1 MDNILK
7 LLPWIVFLFLLA
19 AALQVVV
26 ALQKKKGAGKKAYKF
41 EGAGPLMSPGEL
53 KFFRVL
59 EAAVGE
65 NYRLFS
71 KVRLLD
77 VVQPKQGLDKNARQ
91 SALNVVQSKH
101 VDFVACDP
109 NDMAIQFV
117 VELDDKT
124 HQRADRVER
133 DLKVDDALE
142 QAGIPIFHFPAKAS
156 YAVQDIQAKLFEP
169 PPSGNGPRT

>member
-1 MDNILK
+1 MELILK
-7 LLPWIVFLFLLA
+7 LLPWIVFIFLLA
-19 AALQVVV
+19 AALQVVAV
-26 ALQKKKGAGKKAYKF
+26 LQKKKGLGKKANQF
-41 EGAGPLMSPGEL
+41 ERAGPLMSPGEL

-59 EAAVGE
+59 ETAVGA
-65 NYRLFS
+65 NFRLFS

-77 VVQPKQGLDKNARQ
+77 VVKPKQGSDR
-91 SALNVVQSKH
+91 SAWSSAFGVLKSKH

-117 VELDDKT
+117 VELDDKS
-124 HQRADRVER
+124 HQKADRVER
-133 DLKVDDALE
+133 DMKVDDALA

>member
-1 MDNILK
+1 MTVLLK
-7 LLPWIVFLFLLA
+7 LLLWIALFIIVVA
-19 AALQVVV
+19 AIKVVAALR
-26 ALQKKKGAGKKAYKF
+26 KKKVAVKKVSRFESAGR
-41 EGAGPLMSPGEL
+41 LMSAAEL
-53 KFFRVL
+53 QFFRAL
-59 EAAVGE
+59 EAAVGA

-71 KVRLLD
+71 KVRLCD
-77 VVQPKQGLDKNARQ
+77 VVQPISGADR
-91 SALNVVQSKH
+91 SAWYSAFGVIKSKH

>member
-1 MDNILK
+1 MLFKI
-7 LLPWIVFLFLLA
+7 LPWIVFLFLLA
-19 AALQVVV
+19 AALQVVAV
-26 ALQKKKGAGKKAYKF
+26 LQKKKRAGKKANQF
-41 EGAGPLMSPGEL
+41 ERAGPLMSAGEL
-53 KFFRVL
+53 KFFRAL

-65 NYRLFS
+65 NFRLFS
-71 KVRLLD
+71 KVRLGD
-77 VVQPKQGLDKNARQ
+77 VVRPISGTDRSTWY
-91 SALNVVQSKH
+91 SAFGVIKSKH

-117 VELDDKT
+117 VELDDKS
-124 HQRADRVER
+124 HQKANRVER
-133 DLKVDDALE
+133 DMKVDDALA